1 MKGGNKGEPPDT
13 KLVRGT
19 WRHDRDGSK
28 VQIMTP
34 DDPPMMPDMTP
45 EAEIVWQQQLPRV
58 MATGVVEFDS
68 EFFAAYCHVVAAMRK
83 VHAEGVAAPGS
94 IYTEFRRMSEL
105 LGIAGPKSRVGR
117 APPPKPDGNP
127 FSKRR

>member
-58 MATGVVEFDS
+58 MATGVVELDS
-68 EFFAAYCHVVAAMRK
+68 EFFSIYCHLIAAIRK
-83 VHAEGVAAPGS
+83 VHAVGDAAPAS
-94 IYTEFRRMSEL
+94 HYPEARRLSEL

-117 APPPKPDGNP
+117 TPPQTPVSNP
-127 FSKRR
+127 FSKLR